1 MYRLTLAKPHP
12 QVVSTTRHI
21 LQGWMDIAD
30 EKWDEGTKVLSGV
43 AKHIAENTS
52 ESVVIAVDMPDG
64 TAAYKMVKCEISPED
79 IAAGVKVSS
88 SESNGVCRITFTTP
102 VARNISWKVTFKR

>member
-1 MYRLTLAKPHP
+1 
-12 QVVSTTRHI
+12 
-21 LQGWMDIAD
+21 
-30 EKWDEGTKVLSGV
+30 
-43 AKHIAENTS
+43 
-52 ESVVIAVDMPDG
+52 MPDG